1 MPSTDF
7 SYLNYVPNV
16 NDSIDLITLDSQDT
30 KPVTLF
36 KIKKK
41 NGTFSKPLLVLL
53 DTGAGSTVAKAS
65 LSTFGK
71 VSRVSKTSF
80 STANGRFAS
89 DKAVQLDFVLSEFS
103 ESRIICPKG
112 IRLLPDACDLPY
124 DLIIGRDLMHEL
136 KMDILFSEN
145 VVLWDGLRLPTLN
158 QNCHH
163 GNEY

>member
-7 SYLNYVPNV
+7 SYLNYIPNV
-16 NDSIDLITLDSQDT
+16 NDSIDLITLDSRDT

-71 VSRVSKTSF
+71 VSQVSKTSF
-80 STANGRFAS
+80 STANGRFS
-89 DKAVQLDFVLSEFS
+89 SNKAVQLNFVLSEFS
-103 ESRIICPKG
+103 ESRIFRMHAIF
-112 IRLLPDACDLPY
+112 
-124 DLIIGRDLMHEL
+124 LM
-136 KMDILFSEN
+136 
-145 VVLWDGLRLPTLN
+145 T
-158 QNCHH
+158 
-163 GNEY
+163 